1 MINVV
6 NQTTTSGWPVALAY
20 SNGRLSRLCDIDTF
34 AMPANFQSYMFPFCR
49 STRSDQS
56 WLASKVYSRHEVGIF
71 LVRYVDC
78 DLSEVLMLGCDSLEC
93 SDDLLNGPRIGPKYH
108 IFELRRFRE
117 VDQNQRR
124 RLT

>member
-1 MINVV
+1 M
-6 NQTTTSGWPVALAY
+6 LRRAY
-20 SNGRLSRLCDIDTF
+20 DLGANRTRLPELDQEAIDIPPLPRVRFSNGVPDATR
-34 AMPANFQSYMFPFCR
+34 MP
-49 STRSDQS
+49 STDR
-56 WLASKVYSRHEVGIF
+56 VVGH
-71 LVRYVDC
+71 VDR